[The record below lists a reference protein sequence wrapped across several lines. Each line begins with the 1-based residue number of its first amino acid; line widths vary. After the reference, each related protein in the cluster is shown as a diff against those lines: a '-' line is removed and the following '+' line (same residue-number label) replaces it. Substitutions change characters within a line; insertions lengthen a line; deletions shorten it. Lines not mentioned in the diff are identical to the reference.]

1 MDFQFHF
8 FPWWDEPGYRL
19 DPSGVVVLSWL
30 HDYFADT
37 PAAYTRYS
45 TIFYEG
51 LREAGKAYADVKELQ
66 ELGRMDEAR
75 EVIREK
81 RDVLA
86 LRKQLNQVQRRLSAI
101 NGRMD
106 AVRLGELDADA
117 KRLELDRLL
126 VIKERLTAMVGKRV
140 EDMRAKR

>member
-1 MDFQFHF
+1 MVDTMWRAANGESQPAKHWHEYQPIRRF
-8 FPWWDEPGYRL
+8 YRDL
-19 DPSGVVVLSWL
+19 
-30 HDYFADT
+30 DT

-81 RDVLA
+81 RDVLG

-101 NGRMD
+101 DGRMD

-117 KRLELDRLL
+117 KRRELDRLV
-126 VIKERLTAMVGKRV
+126 VIKSRLTEMAGKRV
-140 EDMRAKR
+140 EDLRAKR